1 MSQFPPPVPPPVV
14 VYAQAPQRQPANAW
28 AIISLITGIIGCFI
42 VTPLIAI
49 VTGLIGIGQS
59 RRSGGRGMAIAG
71 LILGILWIIGGLGV
85 IGGGYWTYH
94 KVVAAAKQPAIDTI
108 NALVAG
114 DPTKAKQFS
123 NLTDDE
129 AIALS
134 DRLKGYGKCTDLSV
148 SLNSITTAKVNG
160 TDTLH
165 VKGTA
170 TFETA
175 GEKGF
180 TATIITGAPK
190 TAGTPPLRVNELN
203 VD

>member
-1 MSQFPPPVPPPVV
+1 MSQFPPPVPPPLVI
-14 VYAQAPQRQPANAW
+14 YAQQPQRQPANVW
-28 AIISLITGIIGCFI
+28 AIVSLITGIIGCFI
-42 VTPLIAI
+42 ITPLVAI

-59 RRSGGRGMAIAG
+59 KKSGGRGMAITG
-71 LILGILWIIGGLGV
+71 LLLGILWIVGALGAGGTA
-85 IGGGYWTYH
+85 YWGFK
-94 KVVAAAKQPAIDTI
+94 KVVATAKQPAIDTI

-123 NLTDDE
+123 TLTDDE
-129 AIALS
+129 AAALS
-134 DRLKGYGKCTDLSV
+134 ERLKGYGKCTDLSV
-148 SLNSITTAKVNG
+148 SLNSITTTKNNG
-160 TDTLH
+160 TDDIH

-180 TATIITGAPK
+180 TATVSTGPQKA
-190 TAGTPPLRVNELN
+190 AGGPPLRVTELN